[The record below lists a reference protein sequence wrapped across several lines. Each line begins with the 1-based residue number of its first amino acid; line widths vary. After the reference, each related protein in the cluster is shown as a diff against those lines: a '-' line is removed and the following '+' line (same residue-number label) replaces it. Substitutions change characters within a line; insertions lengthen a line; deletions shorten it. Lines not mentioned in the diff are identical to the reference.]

1 MTKIKIHN
9 PVLGVPI
16 TFLNNCNPDQFDIVG
31 LAAGNSW
38 ANYTETL
45 KSIGFN
51 PEIKYGG
58 GLGVGIINKKGVYS
72 RILIRRK

>member
-9 PVLGVPI
+9 PIFGVPI
-16 TFLNNCNPDQFDIVG
+16 TFLGQYNSEQFDMVG
-31 LAAGNSW
+31 LASSKSW
-38 ANYTETL
+38 ANYTDIL

-72 RILIRRK
+72 RVLIRRK